1 MRLEQ
6 WSNIRNNV
14 KQVKNELAKELD
26 HMEASG
32 KSYDEIIS
40 NYSRYNEAV
49 VLWINL
55 DLVVN
60 HMDEKL
66 TVQEIEKID
75 YWQATLDVDNTSK
88 IFESERIC

>member
-26 HMEASG
+26 HIESSG
-32 KSYDEIIS
+32 KSYDEITS
-40 NYSRYNEAV
+40 NYPRYNEAV

-75 YWQATLDVDNTSK
+75 Y
-88 IFESERIC
+88 